1 MADKP
6 QDKVKT
12 AAEKGQAAGK
22 PKAKKKPGE
31 MSGPVKVLVAVFAV
45 LMAASMMLPSLSAI
59 YSVLTADAASSSSS
73 SSDTSSGSS
82 SDSSDSSSE
91 SSDSADESG
100 DSTADDSTT
109 ESTED
114 TSDAEYASAD
124 EKYQSAVASLEEKY
138 AADKTNLATLL
149 NLGQKYMTW
158 GVSVTYV
165 ATTDASTSH
174 ANQLLEKAR
183 TYYSEYLAIKD
194 SNAVKVDMALCKYY
208 EEDTTAA
215 TTELETLTQEAPDYG
230 PAWANLGVVYEA
242 ASRTD
247 DAKAAYNKAIE
258 TDASDEYGA
267 KSYGESR
274 LSSIESSESSESS
287 STTSTSTDL
296 ADASSDGTTTSSTS
310 SSGLSGLS
318 QTLSSMSGTSF

>member
-6 QDKVKT
+6 QDKEKT
-12 AAEKGQAAGK
+12 AAEKGKAQPR

-73 SSDTSSGSS
+73 GSDTSSDTSSDSSDDS
-82 SDSSDSSSE
+82 SDSSDS
-91 SSDSADESG
+91 ADETG
-100 DSTADDSTT
+100 DSTSDDSTT
-109 ESTED
+109 DSAED
-114 TSDAEYASAD
+114 ASDAEYASTD

-208 EEDTTAA
+208 EEDATAA
-215 TTELETLTQEAPDYG
+215 TTELETLTKEAPDYG

-242 ASRTD
+242 ANRTD

-258 TDASDEYGA
+258 TDANDEYGA

-274 LSSIESSESSESS
+274 LSSIESSESESS

-296 ADASSDGTTTSSTS
+296 ADASSDGTTTSSSS

-318 QTLSSMSGTSF
+318 QTLSSLSGTSF

>member
-6 QDKVKT
+6 EDKVKT
-12 AAEKGQAAGK
+12 AAEKNPAANK
-22 PKAKKKPGE
+22 PKAKKKAGE
-31 MSGPVKVLVAVFAV
+31 MSTPVKVLVAVFAV

-73 SSDTSSGSS
+73 SSTSSDTSSDASSESS
-82 SDSSDSSSE
+82 SDSSESSESSE
-91 SSDSADESG
+91 SSDSAE
-100 DSTADDSTT
+100 TT
-109 ESTED
+109 EDATD
-114 TSDAEYASAD
+114 SDAEYASTD
-124 EKYQSAVASLEEKY
+124 ETYKSAVASLEEKY

-174 ANQLLEKAR
+174 ANELLEKAR
-183 TYYSEYLAIKD
+183 AYYAEYLAIKD
-194 SNAVKVDMALCKYY
+194 SNAVKVDRALCKYY

-215 TTELETLTQEAPDYG
+215 TAELEALTTEAPDYG
-230 PAWANLGVVYEA
+230 PAWANLGVLYEA

-267 KSYGESR
+267 KSYAETR
-274 LSSIESSESSESS
+274 ISSIESAASS

-296 ADASSDGTTTSSTS
+296 TDASSDGTTTSSTS
-310 SSGLSGLS
+310 SSSGLSGLS
-318 QTLSSMSGTSF
+318 QTLSSISGTGF

>member
-1 MADKP
+1 MSDKP

-12 AAEKGQAAGK
+12 DAEKGKAAAK
-22 PKAKKKPGE
+22 PKPKKKPGE
-31 MSGPVKVLVAVFAV
+31 MSTPVKVLVAIFAV
-45 LMAASMMLPSLSAI
+45 LMAGSMMLPSISAI
-59 YSVLTADAASSSSS
+59 YSVLTADAATSSS
-73 SSDTSSGSS
+73 SSDSSSDTTDS
-82 SDSSDSSSE
+82 SDSSDSTDETSDDSSTDE
-91 SSDSADESG
+91 TADE
-100 DSTADDSTT
+100 ADDS
-109 ESTED
+109 
-114 TSDAEYASAD
+114 EYASVD

-138 AADKTNLATLL
+138 SADKTNLATLL

-183 TYYSEYLAIKD
+183 SYYSEYLAIKD
-194 SNAVKVDMALCKYY
+194 SNAIKVDMALCKYY

-215 TTELETLTQEAPDYG
+215 TTELETLTQESPDYG

-242 ASRTD
+242 AGKTD
-247 DAKAAYNKAIE
+247 EAKAAYNKAIE
-258 TDASDEYGA
+258 ADANDEYGA

-274 LSSIESSESSESS
+274 ISSLESSESAST
-287 STTSTSTDL
+287 TTSTSSDL
-296 ADASSDGTTTSSTS
+296 ADASSDGTTTSSSS

-318 QTLSSMSGTSF
+318 QTLSSLSGTSF

>member
-12 AAEKGQAAGK
+12 AAEKGQAADK

-73 SSDTSSGSS
+73 SSDTSSDSS

-91 SSDSADESG
+91 SSDSADESS

-109 ESTED
+109 DSAED
-114 TSDAEYASAD
+114 TSDAEYASVD

-247 DAKAAYNKAIE
+247 DAKTAYNKAIE

-274 LSSIESSESSESS
+274 LSSIESSESS

>member
-6 QDKVKT
+6 EDKVKT
-12 AAEKGQAAGK
+12 AAEKNPAANK
-22 PKAKKKPGE
+22 PKAKKKAGE
-31 MSGPVKVLVAVFAV
+31 MSTPVKVLVAVFAV

-73 SSDTSSGSS
+73 SSTSSDTSSDASSDTSSDSS
-82 SDSSDSSSE
+82 SDSSESSE
-91 SSDSADESG
+91 SSDSAD
-100 DSTADDSTT
+100 TA
-109 ESTED
+109 ED
-114 TSDAEYASAD
+114 TTDSDAEYASTD
-124 EKYQSAVASLEEKY
+124 ETYKSAVASLEEKY

-174 ANQLLEKAR
+174 ANELLEKAR
-183 TYYSEYLAIKD
+183 AYYAEYLAIKD
-194 SNAVKVDMALCKYY
+194 SNAVKVDRALCKYY

-215 TTELETLTQEAPDYG
+215 TAELEALTAEAPDYG
-230 PAWANLGVVYEA
+230 PAWANLGVLYEA

-267 KSYGESR
+267 KSYAETR
-274 LSSIESSESSESS
+274 ISSIESAASS

-296 ADASSDGTTTSSTS
+296 TDASSDGTTTSSTS
-310 SSGLSGLS
+310 SSSGLSGLS
-318 QTLSSMSGTSF
+318 QTLSSISGTGF

>member
-6 QDKVKT
+6 EDKVKT
-12 AAEKGQAAGK
+12 AAEKNPAANK
-22 PKAKKKPGE
+22 PKAKKKAGE
-31 MSGPVKVLVAVFAV
+31 MSTPVKVLVAVFAV

-73 SSDTSSGSS
+73 SSTSSDSSSDTSSDSS
-82 SDSSDSSSE
+82 SDSSESSE
-91 SSDSADESG
+91 SSDSAD
-100 DSTADDSTT
+100 TA
-109 ESTED
+109 ED
-114 TSDAEYASAD
+114 TTDSDAEYASTD
-124 EKYQSAVASLEEKY
+124 ETYKSAVASLEEKY

-174 ANQLLEKAR
+174 ANELLEKAR
-183 TYYSEYLAIKD
+183 AYYAEYLAIKD
-194 SNAVKVDMALCKYY
+194 SNAVKVDRALCKYY

-215 TTELETLTQEAPDYG
+215 TAELEALTTEAPDYG
-230 PAWANLGVVYEA
+230 PAWANLGVLYEA

-267 KSYGESR
+267 KSYAETR
-274 LSSIESSESSESS
+274 ISSIESAASST
-287 STTSTSTDL
+287 TTSTSTDL
-296 ADASSDGTTTSSTS
+296 TDASSDGTTTSSTS
-310 SSGLSGLS
+310 SSSGLSGLS
-318 QTLSSMSGTSF
+318 QTLSSISGTGF